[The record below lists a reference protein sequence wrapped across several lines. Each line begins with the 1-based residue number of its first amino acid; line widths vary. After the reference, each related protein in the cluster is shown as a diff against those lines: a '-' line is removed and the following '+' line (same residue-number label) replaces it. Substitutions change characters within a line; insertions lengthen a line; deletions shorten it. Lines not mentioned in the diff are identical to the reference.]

1 MKEQISIIACIDAA
15 ALIEI
20 VYMAL
25 ECLALEEI
33 RAQIGDDI
41 LLILRECP
49 TVGMIV
55 NRRKVRTLELHAS
68 PAAER
73 HAGEIEVDLV
83 QQQTILH
90 LKVGIAADQCAL
102 ELEHH
107 HRNGTLCRL
116 DGVLVGVDAR
126 GKCRERAQA
135 DAVAALQYVGIAVAE
150 TVADDRCDADLAAEC
165 RAHPEHIVVAPLD
178 INGRML
184 HEEVEDAVRAIAAV
198 VEIADDVDAFH
209 REPLN
214 QRAERLDI
222 VWPAPDL
229 HDGLNQLAVVRKLCL
244 IVLGTRAQQLHND
257 RLIAFRDVVAHLAR
271 GEFPAHEL
279 CQFKEIREVLL
290 IPER

>member
-1 MKEQISIIACIDAA
+1 MKEQISIVACIDAA

-25 ECLALEEI
+25 ECLALKEI

-55 NRRKVRTLELHAS
+55 NRREIRAVELHAP

-83 QQQTILH
+83 QQQPILH

-126 GKCRERAQA
+126 GKCCERAQA

-150 TVADDRCDADLAAEC
+150 TVADDRSDADLAAEC
-165 RAHPEHIVVAPLD
+165 RAHP
-178 INGRML
+178 
-184 HEEVEDAVRAIAAV
+184 
-198 VEIADDVDAFH
+198 
-209 REPLN
+209 
-214 QRAERLDI
+214 
-222 VWPAPDL
+222 
-229 HDGLNQLAVVRKLCL
+229 
-244 IVLGTRAQQLHND
+244 
-257 RLIAFRDVVAHLAR
+257 
-271 GEFPAHEL
+271 
-279 CQFKEIREVLL
+279 
-290 IPER
+290 